1 MRSTEE
7 IAARAFAARD
17 KAQQEAPG
25 RRRRTIGLLAAAIC
39 LTAGLLLG
47 VVVPRLNP
55 DRAKTEDGGL
65 AGGVEGSAALSAAQI
80 LSRGIRT
87 EGEVLDDAEGAAY
100 LAQYRAALLDT
111 LRVSGIR
118 MDQPRFAEKGI
129 GHLSIS
135 ESGAVL
141 KTNWRDFLVYDGDE
155 IIAIYTLYKENGLIH
170 ATPAWGGPWF
180 AEYSRFLAEHAGQEL
195 VYLYLDAAQEII
207 LLPDGQAVNPLGY
220 PAGAQFSGSRY
231 DYYTR
236 CKTPLNTYV
245 P

>member
-17 KAQQEAPG
+17 KAQREAPG
-25 RRRRTIGLLAAAIC
+25 RRRRTVGLLAAAIC

-47 VVVPRLNP
+47 IVVPRLNP
-55 DRAKTEDGGL
+55 DRAKTKDGGL

-87 EGEVLDDAEGAAY
+87 EGEV
-100 LAQYRAALLDT
+100 
-111 LRVSGIR
+111 SGVR

-155 IIAIYTLYKENGLIH
+155 IIAIYTLCKENGLIH

-220 PAGAQFSGSRY
+220 PAGEQFSGSRY